1 MADRRNLSIPINLS
15 FLVGLLAASHLATA
29 MSPTQ
34 AVKIE
39 MSSAKPVSTPPP
51 AVQSGENLSDAVM
64 TLATVAMPALPDIA
78 LPETPVTDV
87 PVKKAPALQM
97 AGPALAARPD
107 QYVLTPIMQRQVSR
121 NPQVPSPLRPDA
133 SVPNPPNQPSITPME
148 TSTVA
153 APVPAVPLSRG
164 PKPAGTAP
172 KLMPLGLPGEGNTGG
187 RPRFRRDADTV
198 PRADGTEPAATGGCG
213 GNGSACW

>member
-64 TLATVAMPALPDIA
+64 TLATVAMP
-78 LPETPVTDV
+78 VTDV

-107 QYVLTPIMQRQVSR
+107 QYVLTPIMQRQV
-121 NPQVPSPLRPDA
+121 PSL
-133 SVPNPPNQPSITPME
+133 IHI
-148 TSTVA
+148 
-153 APVPAVPLSRG
+153 
-164 PKPAGTAP
+164 
-172 KLMPLGLPGEGNTGG
+172 
-187 RPRFRRDADTV
+187 
-198 PRADGTEPAATGGCG
+198 
-213 GNGSACW
+213 

>member
-1 MADRRNLSIPINLS
+1 VADRRNLSIPINLS

-51 AVQSGENLSDAVM
+51 AVQSGENLSDVVM

-78 LPETPVTDV
+78 LPATPVTDV

-148 TSTVA
+148 T
-153 APVPAVPLSRG
+153 
-164 PKPAGTAP
+164 
-172 KLMPLGLPGEGNTGG
+172 
-187 RPRFRRDADTV
+187 
-198 PRADGTEPAATGGCG
+198 
-213 GNGSACW
+213 